1 MSIQEEK
8 LAAIADAIREKD
20 GSTEEIAADDFPD
33 RIRAISPGVKSFN
46 GRTGDVMPATGD
58 YTAAQVGALSL
69 SGGTLTGAVTI
80 NTLNTFLKSKIGAQ
94 GISLSKYFKVGA
106 LSGEA
111 IQASLTDIHPNP
123 TEDSRIWVSGI
134 ADPIYDADAANK
146 AYVDSKASGIPSGV
160 IVMWSGA
167 ANAIPTGWAL
177 CDGTNNTPDL
187 RNRFIVGAGSTYAVG
202 ATGGSD
208 TVTLTVEQMPVHT
221 HNYDVSVSGYE
232 SVIGGGGIY
241 LSKAFQNTP
250 QTGIAGGGGSHENRP
265 PYYALCFIMKI

>member
-8 LAAIADAIREKD
+8 LLAIADAIREKD
-20 GSTEEIAADDFPD
+20 GSTGEIAADDFPD

-46 GRTGDVMPATGD
+46 GRTGDVVPATGD

-69 SGGTLTGAVTI
+69 SGGTI
-80 NTLNTFLKSKIGAQ
+80 IGE
-94 GISLSKYFKVGA
+94 VH
-106 LSGEA
+106 LSG
-111 IQASLTDIHPNP
+111 S
-123 TEDSRIWVSGI
+123 SRIQYDSNGPFIYPGSSSYMPTLMSGGSI
-134 ADPIYDADAANK
+134 AYFSNRNVKGARLQGVADPINDADAANK
-146 AYVDSKASGIPSGV
+146 AYVDAKASGIPYGV

-202 ATGGSD
+202 ATGGSN
-208 TVTLTVEQMPVHT
+208 TVTLTMNQMPSHA
-221 HNYDVSVSGYE
+221 H
-232 SVIGGGGIY
+232 IY
-241 LSKAFQNTP
+241 TFAADE
-250 QTGIAGGGGSHENRP
+250 AGGMTLPGLAGSMQTYERTTSYEGGSQPHENRP